1 MWKDY
6 SGKGAGYTLWCYAL
20 KYYLLGGALFLKLF
34 PGEIYP
40 QVGAASV
47 KIKVSFMF
55 KITLP
60 LLETTFPSTETVVI
74 VNHLRSGQNDLVV
87 NRVPSFSYITIEPDA
102 DGFTIEPVIDSVT
115 GWKSKKINNFAL
127 D

>member
-1 MWKDY
+1 MMLCIEILLTRRRPL
-6 SGKGAGYTLWCYAL
+6 SEIVSRRNLSASGRSISQGKGLVY
-20 KYYLLGGALFLKLF
+20 
-34 PGEIYP
+34 
-40 QVGAASV
+40 V
-47 KIKVSFMF
+47 

-115 GWKSKKINNFAL
+115 G
-127 D
+127 